1 MTQHH
6 DAIEDGLT
14 DTWHTKPWAIL
25 LLLVGLV
32 SCVSYACTLYSPVS
46 VNENLAEVGAD
57 LFWKYF
63 ALVVAV
69 ERAAAVFVGM
79 FRNQKRV
86 DWSLR
91 INRISEVLQME
102 NPSSAI
108 LKQVHAREQR
118 LIKKLEN
125 SRTIATIDAVPAAA
139 NENDYLGYL
148 TLAKHAYEFQRA
160 RFNSVSNRYVAR
172 VVFCVGIILA
182 ALGLSL
188 FQDLFQNS
196 ESVPVPA
203 VHRALLRFA
212 DIFVTG
218 GLLGGGSAGL
228 NAVAT
233 KVAENVN
240 RR

>member
-6 DAIEDGLT
+6 DAIEEGLT
-14 DTWHTKPWAIL
+14 DTLQTQRWVIFVV
-25 LLLVGLV
+25 LVGLA
-32 SCVSYACTLYSPVS
+32 SCVFYARDWYSLVS
-46 VNENLAEVGAD
+46 VNENLAEVAAD
-57 LFWKYF
+57 VFWKYF

-102 NPSSAI
+102 NPPTAI
-108 LKQVHAREQR
+108 LRHVHAREQR

-125 SRTIATIDAVPAAA
+125 AGTIAGINAVPDDAGPD
-139 NENDYLGYL
+139 EYLGYL
-148 TLAKHAYEFQRA
+148 TSAKHAYEFQRA

-172 VVFCVGIILA
+172 VVFFVGIILA

-188 FQDLFQNS
+188 FQDLLQIS
-196 ESVPVPA
+196 ESAPA
-203 VHRALLRFA
+203 VHSALLRFA

-233 KVAENVN
+233 KVADSVN
-240 RR
+240 RK